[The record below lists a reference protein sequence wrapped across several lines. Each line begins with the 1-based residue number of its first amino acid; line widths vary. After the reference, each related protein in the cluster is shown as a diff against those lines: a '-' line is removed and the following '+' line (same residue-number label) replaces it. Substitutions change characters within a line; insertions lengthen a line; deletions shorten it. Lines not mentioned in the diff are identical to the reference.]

1 MREAQ
6 SLKRCTAKRE
16 AMKHSIKITTLLLAI
31 FILAQINGLFVL
43 DYYIDIEKSAVAG
56 KTVVDE
62 AAYAQSN
69 ITPPVVENES
79 VSYIYILIALLV
91 GTALV
96 LLLIKFQQRKLWKA
110 WFFLSVVVTLII
122 SLNSWM
128 FRFFGTVAVPSVFLY
143 LTTVA
148 LCSILAYYKVFR
160 PNVFIHNIT
169 EIFIYGGLAALL
181 VPILNLFSVV
191 VLLILVAFYDM
202 YAVWKSKHMVAMAQ
216 FQTQEKVFAGLYIPY
231 KLKETNYGLNRE
243 RKEKIQKE
251 KTSGSIAVLGGGD
264 IAFPLLF
271 SGVILKTI
279 GAYWP
284 TLIIIGTTT
293 LALLLLFYYGE
304 KGKYYPA
311 IPFIALGCFL
321 GYGIISLLTVL
332 F

>member
-1 MREAQ
+1 
-6 SLKRCTAKRE
+6 
-16 AMKHSIKITTLLLAI
+16 MKHSLQITVLLLII
-31 FILAQINGLFVL
+31 FVLAQANGLFVL

-69 ITPPVVENES
+69 ITPPAVENES
-79 VSYIYILIALLV
+79 WSYIYILIALLV

-96 LLLIKFQQRKLWKA
+96 LLLIKFRQRKLWKF
-110 WFFLSVVVTLII
+110 WFFISVVVTLVI
-122 SLNSWM
+122 SLNSWT
-128 FRFFGTVAVPSVFLY
+128 FRFFSNTLFPPFFLYIGTVLFSCF
-143 LTTVA
+143 
-148 LCSILAYYKVFR
+148 LAYYKVCKH
-160 PNVFIHNIT
+160 NVVIHNFT

-191 VLLILVAFYDM
+191 ILLILVAFYDM
-202 YAVWKSKHMVAMAQ
+202 YAVWKSKHMVVMAQ

-231 KLKETNYGLNRE
+231 NLNYNIKKIKETGQEIPKE
-243 RKEKIQKE
+243 RKEKAT
-251 KTSGSIAVLGGGD
+251 TSFAVLGGGD
-264 IAFPLLF
+264 IVFPLLF

-284 TLIIIGTTT
+284 TVIIISTTT

-321 GYGIISLLTVL
+321 GYGIISVLT
-332 F
+332 FFF